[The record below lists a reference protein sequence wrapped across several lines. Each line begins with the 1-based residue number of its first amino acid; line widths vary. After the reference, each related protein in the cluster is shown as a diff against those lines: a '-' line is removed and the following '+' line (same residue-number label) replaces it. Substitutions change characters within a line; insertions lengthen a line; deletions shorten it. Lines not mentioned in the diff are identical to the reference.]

1 MRMQWIPLI
10 IALII
15 NLAADYYIY
24 IRLAKAFKPRWIKLT
39 HCILSALLLL
49 YIIIAVALP
58 RRTID
63 NSGLV
68 TIMWMLCSYF
78 TFYVPKYIAIITYWI
93 CRIPLLVKKH
103 KSKIPAAIATVAGI
117 FTFVSMWWGLLVTR
131 YDYEIKEVTLE
142 FDNLPESFNGYRIVQ
157 FSDLHLGSYAED
169 TTYVSRLVD
178 AINGLHSDIIFFTGD
193 IVNRQTDEAEPFVP
207 VLRRLHAH
215 DGVFSILGNHDYGD
229 YKEWESAE
237 AKAENNRYM
246 ARIQDEMGW
255 NLMNNCDTVITRGND
270 SITVI
275 GVENWGEPPFSQY
288 GKLSL
293 AHQGLND
300 DKFKILL
307 SHNPRHWR
315 GEVLTRSNID
325 LMLSGHTHAMQIE
338 IDLFGLRLSPA
349 AWIYPEWGGIYKEGK
364 QVLYVNIGIGE
375 VAMPMR
381 IGATPEITVITLK
394 NAGTGK

>member
-142 FDNLPESFNGYRIVQ
+142 FDNLPASFNGYRIVQ

-178 AINGLHSDIIFFTGD
+178 AINGLHSDIIFF
-193 IVNRQTDEAEPFVP
+193 
-207 VLRRLHAH
+207 
-215 DGVFSILGNHDYGD
+215 SIF
-229 YKEWESAE
+229 
-237 AKAENNRYM
+237 
-246 ARIQDEMGW
+246 
-255 NLMNNCDTVITRGND
+255 T
-270 SITVI
+270 
-275 GVENWGEPPFSQY
+275 
-288 GKLSL
+288 
-293 AHQGLND
+293 
-300 DKFKILL
+300 
-307 SHNPRHWR
+307 
-315 GEVLTRSNID
+315 
-325 LMLSGHTHAMQIE
+325 
-338 IDLFGLRLSPA
+338 
-349 AWIYPEWGGIYKEGK
+349 
-364 QVLYVNIGIGE
+364 
-375 VAMPMR
+375 
-381 IGATPEITVITLK
+381 
-394 NAGTGK
+394 